1 PGRRAAGA
9 YPGLAARPVRRR
21 ARDGGDQIMTAAL
34 LARARAAA
42 ERLMVDE
49 CVIRRRVGETTGPGG
64 VVTPVYEQRYAG
76 RCRVQQPTMLAQPQ
90 RPGEAQVLALRLE
103 VHVPMAVTGVQVG
116 DEVEVTSSAHDPD
129 LVGRVLIVH
138 DLAHK
143 TQATAR
149 RLGVVERT

>member
-1 PGRRAAGA
+1 MMA
-9 YPGLAARPVRRR
+9 YTSV
-21 ARDGGDQIMTAAL
+21 

-64 VVTPVYEQRYAG
+64 VVTPIYEQRYAG

-116 DEVEVTSSAHDPD
+116 DEVEITASAHDPD
-129 LVGRVLIVH
+129 LVGRVLIIR

-143 TQATAR
+143 SLASAR
-149 RLGVVERT
+149 RFGVVERT

>member
-1 PGRRAAGA
+1 MA
-9 YPGLAARPVRRR
+9 YTSV
-21 ARDGGDQIMTAAL
+21 

-116 DEVEVTSSAHDPD
+116 DEVEITASAHDPD
-129 LVGRVLIVH
+129 LPGKVLIVH
-138 DLAHK
+138 DLARGSHK
-143 TQATAR
+143 TAR
-149 RLGVVERT
+149 RLGVTERT